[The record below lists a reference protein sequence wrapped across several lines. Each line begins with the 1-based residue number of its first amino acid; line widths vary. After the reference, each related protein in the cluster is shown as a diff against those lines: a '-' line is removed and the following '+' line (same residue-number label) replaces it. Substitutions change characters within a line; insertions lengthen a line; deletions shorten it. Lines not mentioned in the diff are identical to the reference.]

1 MSRVQLFHP
10 PRPLF
15 LGLYNFPR
23 KKATPMEESR
33 NFCRIRIW
41 ERIYAEGEGSVPSR
55 RKIKRVKT
63 RFYAIAL
70 GTVLVITVY
79 ILLIQLT
86 DRNNALIRE
95 KEESVLQQQQK
106 NTEMQRKIDFAKTEE
121 FAEREA
127 RRILDLARE
136 GETRYVVEDGD

>member
-1 MSRVQLFHP
+1 M
-10 PRPLF
+10 
-15 LGLYNFPR
+15 
-23 KKATPMEESR
+23 
-33 NFCRIRIW
+33 
-41 ERIYAEGEGSVPSR
+41 PSR
-55 RKIKRVKT
+55 RKTKRVKT

-95 KEESVLQQQQK
+95 KEQSVLQQQQK